1 MSNGI
6 KNLDFFKLLKKKEE
20 EEGDEATLSKTVINV
35 AKQVEPILGRIPVIF
50 EEYTLHDISHSEN
63 VIKNMW
69 KFIPAEVKETLNAM
83 EMYLLILSAYLHD
96 VGMAVSKDEE
106 DEILKSE
113 EFLKFRDK
121 HEREVDLI
129 EKYKEEGNTRAAE
142 FYEKQIFTDYI
153 RELHHERSYQYIL
166 NNYSGEKGLTIDNEN
181 HARVIAKICR
191 AHRLDVKDLEDKSE
205 FDREYSMEG
214 KFINLQFLAVCLRL
228 GDTLDADS
236 RRAPKIL
243 KEFINPRNPTS
254 KEEWKKHLSV
264 PEVGITEEK
273 IKINATCKSSKYQG
287 GLLDF
292 LRKVEKEREDF
303 IRLLKDNSPEISN
316 KYYLNLKKVE
326 QNIETDG
333 TYIYRNYKFSLD
345 NEKIFSL
352 FMETNLYNEK
362 IVCLRELLQNSID
375 ACRCRKAKEAGY
387 EGKISYKL
395 VKENTDEGEVRK
407 ITVEDNGIGMDEY
420 VIENY
425 FMRIGKSYYQS
436 RDFKKEGIHF
446 SPISIFGIGILSC
459 FMMANRIEVETFKE
473 EREPRKLE
481 IENYSDRFETRK
493 GNRKEQGTTITLFLK
508 DDVELDLT
516 EELKKYARHVEFPI
530 YVDDGKN
537 TETIVDRGY
546 DFNFVDYLNPFYKQ
560 YADKLNPYVIDLEKE
575 GIEGAKGKLI
585 FMFLRDE
592 NGGYGFE
599 SENLSVLGYKGGH
612 LFEKFGHITQMERGF
627 LSQDGILIKKV
638 GGLDFPLKN
647 ILPLWIKGDF
657 IFFDVNLEDESKIDL
672 TIDRNNVV
680 VNEKL
685 NNLRTIIEKVIIE
698 KVIID
703 SLEKLFS
710 KKHLV
715 TDEDKNRF
723 MECFFSTF
731 FCHFTLIPKFFL
743 ERMNEL
749 VIFECSVNGELKYLT
764 YNDLKDHW
772 KYFYFIDEE
781 KSKDLKKAIEKA
793 YPKDPI
799 IYYAPPKTLPYLLR
813 AFGGDHIIVTNKEL
827 GHSVDKY
834 LLMPSAGKRE
844 KKEKE
849 YAFTF
854 EGDYKDC
861 FGTLLPDPFQI
872 ELNIN
877 HPFVRLVNKNRDKF
891 KGEDKKGHEFFID
904 ALSEIR
910 SVASYLKP
918 LKEIQGIQKYLLDFY
933 VEKGILTKEE
943 AERYLLTEKDFCPY
957 DMGEDFLK

>member
-1 MSNGI
+1 MI
-6 KNLDFFKLLKKKEE
+6 
-20 EEGDEATLSKTVINV
+20 
-35 AKQVEPILGRIPVIF
+35 
-50 EEYTLHDISHSEN
+50 
-63 VIKNMW
+63 
-69 KFIPAEVKETLNAM
+69 
-83 EMYLLILSAYLHD
+83 
-96 VGMAVSKDEE
+96 
-106 DEILKSE
+106 
-113 EFLKFRDK
+113 
-121 HEREVDLI
+121 
-129 EKYKEEGNTRAAE
+129 
-142 FYEKQIFTDYI
+142 
-153 RELHHERSYQYIL
+153 
-166 NNYSGEKGLTIDNEN
+166 
-181 HARVIAKICR
+181 
-191 AHRLDVKDLEDKSE
+191 
-205 FDREYSMEG
+205 
-214 KFINLQFLAVCLRL
+214 
-228 GDTLDADS
+228 
-236 RRAPKIL
+236 
-243 KEFINPRNPTS
+243 
-254 KEEWKKHLSV
+254 
-264 PEVGITEEK
+264 
-273 IKINATCKSSKYQG
+273 
-287 GLLDF
+287 
-292 LRKVEKEREDF
+292 
-303 IRLLKDNSPEISN
+303 
-316 KYYLNLKKVE
+316 
-326 QNIETDG
+326 
-333 TYIYRNYKFSLD
+333 
-345 NEKIFSL
+345 
-352 FMETNLYNEK
+352 
-362 IVCLRELLQNSID
+362 
-375 ACRCRKAKEAGY
+375 
-387 EGKISYKL
+387 
-395 VKENTDEGEVRK
+395 
-407 ITVEDNGIGMDEY
+407 
-420 VIENY
+420 
-425 FMRIGKSYYQS
+425 
-436 RDFKKEGIHF
+436 
-446 SPISIFGIGILSC
+446 
-459 FMMANRIEVETFKE
+459 
-473 EREPRKLE
+473 
-481 IENYSDRFETRK
+481 
-493 GNRKEQGTTITLFLK
+493 
-508 DDVELDLT
+508 
-516 EELKKYARHVEFPI
+516 EELKKYALHVEFPI
-530 YVDDGKN
+530 YVDDREN
-537 TETIVDRGY
+537 AETIVDSGY

-575 GIEGAKGKLI
+575 GIEGVKGKLI

-612 LFEKFGHITQMERGF
+612 LFEKFGRITQTERGF
-627 LSQDGILIKKV
+627 LSQDGILIKKS

-685 NNLRTIIEKVIIE
+685 NNLRTIIEKVII
-698 KVIID
+698 D

-731 FCHFTLIPKFFL
+731 CSRFTLPAIPKFFL

-764 YNDLKDHW
+764 YSELKDHW

-781 KSKDLKKAIEKA
+781 KNSEDLKKAIEKA

-854 EGDYKDC
+854 EGDYNDC

-933 VEKGILTKEE
+933 VEKGILAKEE